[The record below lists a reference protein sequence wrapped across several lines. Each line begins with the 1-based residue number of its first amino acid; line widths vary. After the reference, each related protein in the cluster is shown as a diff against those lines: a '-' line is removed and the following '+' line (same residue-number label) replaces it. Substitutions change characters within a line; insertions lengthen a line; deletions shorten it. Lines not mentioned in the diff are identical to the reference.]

1 MWVVNGKSWALMG
14 GEREAADRQ
23 EEEGVQGRGL
33 SFGKGVE
40 QDWERMESLR
50 NAKRWEL

>member
-1 MWVVNGKSWALMG
+1 MVKGRSWALMG
-14 GEREAADRQ
+14 GEREAAGRQ

-40 QDWERMESLR
+40 QDWERMESSR
-50 NAKRWEL
+50 NAERWVL